1 MEEKENY
8 QGRLSQLQFHVTQEK
23 GTEPPFTGEYW
34 DTKEPGTYHCVCC
47 DSPLFS
53 SDTKFDSGTGWPSFW
68 DPIDG
73 QGVVTSGDHSLGMS
87 RTEVMC
93 AKCNAHLGH
102 LFEDGPLPT
111 GLRYCMNSASLHH
124 EPDPT
129 HQ

>member
-23 GTEPPFTGEYW
+23 GTEPPFTGRYW
-34 DTKEPGTYHCVCC
+34 DTKEPGIYHCVCC

-73 QGVVTSGDHSLGMS
+73 QGVVTSDDHPLGMS
-87 RTEVMC
+87 RAEVMC

-102 LFEDGPLPT
+102 VFEDGPLPT

-124 EPDPT
+124 EPDLT